1 MRELTTEEISKVDG
15 GDMAYE
21 MGYAIG
27 NAFGSAAASIGNALG
42 NIGGLL
48 KQYAYQ
54 RAA

>member
-1 MRELTTEEISKVDG
+1 MRELTTDEISKVDG

-21 MGYAIG
+21 VGYALG
-27 NAFGSAAASIGNALG
+27 NAFGSVAVSIGNALG
-42 NIGGLL
+42 SIGGQL